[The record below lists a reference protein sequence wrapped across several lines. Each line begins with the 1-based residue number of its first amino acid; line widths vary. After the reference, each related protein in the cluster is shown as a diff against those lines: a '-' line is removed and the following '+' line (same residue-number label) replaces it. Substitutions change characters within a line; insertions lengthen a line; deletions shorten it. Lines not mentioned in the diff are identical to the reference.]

1 MTFEVLADPIPL
13 SRPRFSKGRAYL
25 PERSRKYREAVQS
38 VARQVLTSQDF
49 SFKEEISCQLK
60 FYRRF
65 KPTSR
70 RFGDLDNLVKAV
82 LDSLQG
88 LLFDDDAAVT
98 KITAEKLQ
106 DIQSPRVEITLE
118 TKNTGKL

>member
-70 RFGDLDNLVKAV
+70 RFGDLDNLIKAV

-106 DIQSPRVEITLE
+106 DNQSPRVEITLE